1 MAHGGG
7 DPKKVVIAALLGNL
21 GIAVAKFVAA
31 ALSGSITMLA
41 ESVHSAAD
49 TCNQGL
55 LLLGMVL
62 SKKQDPDR
70 YPLGRSKESYF
81 WAFVVSLMLFF
92 MGGVYAIYEGVHKLM
107 AGGKETASP
116 IAPLV
121 VLGVSLALEGTS
133 FFVAFGE
140 FNRGRGKLPFAE
152 ALFRGKD
159 PTIPLVLLEDA
170 GAMAGLAIALAAV
183 LSTWISGSSVPDGI
197 GSIVIGLLLCVIGI
211 LLARDTR
218 SLLIGEGATPEVR
231 KKALEL
237 ARQINGIDA
246 VTQLL
251 TMHLGPDSILLALK
265 VRFRPGMHVEELER
279 VTDELEERIRT
290 EIPEMKRIFV
300 EADSDYDASLDPAV
314 SDKLLS

>member
-1 MAHGGG
+1 
-7 DPKKVVIAALLGNL
+7 
-21 GIAVAKFVAA
+21 
-31 ALSGSITMLA
+31 
-41 ESVHSAAD
+41 
-49 TCNQGL
+49 
-55 LLLGMVL
+55 
-62 SKKQDPDR
+62 
-70 YPLGRSKESYF
+70 
-81 WAFVVSLMLFF
+81 
-92 MGGVYAIYEGVHKLM
+92 
-107 AGGKETASP
+107 
-116 IAPLV
+116 
-121 VLGVSLALEGTS
+121 
-133 FFVAFGE
+133 
-140 FNRGRGKLPFAE
+140 
-152 ALFRGKD
+152 
-159 PTIPLVLLEDA
+159 
-170 GAMAGLAIALAAV
+170 MAGLAIALGAV

-197 GSIVIGLLLCVIGI
+197 GSMVIGLLLCVIGI

-237 ARQINGIDA
+237 ARGTNGVEA

-279 VTDELEERIRT
+279 VTDQLEERIRT